1 MNEETRLAAELS
13 ALAEESALPGSV
25 DVHEALRRGRGRL
38 RRRRVGLVTAA
49 TAAVAVSV
57 VLAAVLPGSGRAA
70 GPAAALPTATASQSP
85 SGVSTW
91 NPIPPPTGPAATPA
105 ETRSPAPLTGIDPL
119 LSDGR
124 FGWLPDSVRTISYS
138 LQSNGGYANAAG
150 VPGKVESPS
159 FHLKVYPVGVTPEL
173 PNLPDGKPNL
183 PGFTPGNHA
192 IRVDAPPVNGRE
204 AYWITASDPN
214 MAKDMNLLRWK
225 TAEGRWAELDSGYL
239 SGEDSQR
246 LPLQVAAGVTTG
258 HWQVPL
264 PLRISDLPKS
274 LTVNSVSLEQAR
286 DGNDFRLDL
295 SIGTAANEF
304 IAVTVEPDVPAAE
317 QSGPSGGPIRQQPTA
332 CKSEYGVKVCIRA
345 GRNQENALDPV
356 GGAQGLLN
364 RITLFGTDQT
374 KWSTDTLG

>member
-1 MNEETRLAAELS
+1 MNEETKLAAELS
-13 ALAEESALPGSV
+13 VLAEESASSSGV

-38 RRRRVGLVTAA
+38 LRRRVALLTAA
-49 TAAVAVSV
+49 TAVVASSV
-57 VLAAVLPGSGRAA
+57 ALAAVLPGSGKAA
-70 GPAAALPTATASQSP
+70 GPAAQPTVTVSPSP

-91 NPIPPPTGPAATPA
+91 NPIPPPAGPAAAPSDSRT
-105 ETRSPAPLTGIDPL
+105 PAPLTGMDPL
-119 LSDGR
+119 ISDGR
-124 FGWLPDSVRTISYS
+124 FGWLPDSIKTISYS
-138 LQSNGGYANAAG
+138 LESNGGWANAQG
-150 VPGKVESPS
+150 DPGKLGSPS

-214 MAKDMNLLRWK
+214 MAKAMNLLRWK

-264 PLRISDLPKS
+264 PLRISDLPTS
-274 LTVNSVSLEQAR
+274 FTVNSVSLEQSR

-295 SIGTAANEF
+295 SIGAAADEF
-304 IAVTVEPDVPAAE
+304 IGVTVGPDVPEAE

-332 CKSEYGVKVCIRA
+332 CKSEHGVKVCIKVW
-345 GRNQENALDPV
+345 RNPEHALDPV

-364 RITLFGTDQT
+364 RITLLGTDQT
-374 KWSTDTLG
+374 KWSTAVLG